1 MSCSEAGQGR
11 CMSYPGEKGE
21 AWAWHQDGRVK
32 PGGTFSTGLS
42 CAAETKQDKNTKISP
57 RCLSAAA
64 AE

>member
-21 AWAWHQDGRVK
+21 ALAWHQDGRVK
-32 PGGTFSTGLS
+32 PGGTFSTGVS
-42 CAAETKQDKNTKISP
+42 CAAETKQGKNNTISL
-57 RCLSAAA
+57 RCLSSAA